1 MYFQIMNDMHKNV
14 VEWVIKTYR
23 ANFKLSVVNMKT
35 GWGYFPSYPNA
46 LSIVRYW
53 LQKEKHHFAA
63 MQSLRA
69 PITWILLANFMF
81 ASQKGQKDRVDF
93 RKSAGKATK
102 MSKGMKDLQTS
113 LGLQFGEALG
123 HMAEV
128 TKSWR

>member
-1 MYFQIMNDMHKNV
+1 
-14 VEWVIKTYR
+14 
-23 ANFKLSVVNMKT
+23 
-35 GWGYFPSYPNA
+35 
-46 LSIVRYW
+46 
-53 LQKEKHHFAA
+53 
-63 MQSLRA
+63 
-69 PITWILLANFMF
+69 MF

-128 TKSWR
+128 TKS